1 MKEYEDFA
9 EKIIQTRIMAHKM
22 VEEIRERHRKL
33 KTDKINIFMIEY
45 KNITKY
51 QKF

>member
-9 EKIIQTRIMAHKM
+9 KKIIQTRIMAHKM

-45 KNITKY
+45 KSITKY